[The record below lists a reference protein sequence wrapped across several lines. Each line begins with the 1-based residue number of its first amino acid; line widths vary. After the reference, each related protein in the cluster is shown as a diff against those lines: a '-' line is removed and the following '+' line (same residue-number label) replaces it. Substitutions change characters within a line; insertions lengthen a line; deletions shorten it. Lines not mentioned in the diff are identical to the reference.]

1 MPSLSRIVIAAA
13 SAADDVDAVQDQRVD
28 AYDRHARTP
37 GGRSATTQSCNM
49 KISSQPSSSSSQ
61 HTSSTVN
68 GGIKRRIGHADV
80 DVEYFAPPLRKKNGL
95 DEEGREN
102 QSWINSFVDE
112 ENTNKCN
119 KKHDDPPCAV
129 QHQQCTETTNSSTSS
144 SAATICHIQHLFHH
158 NTMET
163 TTTPP
168 ASSPY
173 STVSFPSSLQF
184 TRVDGKGLWRS
195 WKRNFKNKLL
205 ALLDL
210 IDNSLDA
217 SIITGNTNRDKIHDD
232 NDEMGENGS
241 RNTRSNFVG
250 RVHIYPDDVGIE
262 HTVLPNTATSSSTI
276 LTAAAAANDTT
287 TTTTATMPTPSSPS
301 SSTNGLCIINNS
313 FHPIRPLV
321 QVLEVYNS
329 SKIHSGAHDIG
340 ENGVGL
346 KQGCATLSDLSF
358 VLVKNGVEGFV
369 ELGIIAES
377 LQMPE
382 GC

>member
-1 MPSLSRIVIAAA
+1 MPTLSRIAFT
-13 SAADDVDAVQDQRVD
+13 AADPHNNDGCGGGGGGDDDADNRPDVHDGESTLCKPTHPTGHKRKLVTHHSEVENSVPLKKINDLVTERGD
-28 AYDRHARTP
+28 H
-37 GGRSATTQSCNM
+37 GGNQGSSTQSFVSHENYNHNNNHDGRGGNDRNNNGCNN
-49 KISSQPSSSSSQ
+49 I
-61 HTSSTVN
+61 
-68 GGIKRRIGHADV
+68 IDID
-80 DVEYFAPPLRKKNGL
+80 L
-95 DEEGREN
+95 
-102 QSWINSFVDE
+102 
-112 ENTNKCN
+112 
-119 KKHDDPPCAV
+119 
-129 QHQQCTETTNSSTSS
+129 STSTLES
-144 SAATICHIQHLFHH
+144 
-158 NTMET
+158 

-168 ASSPY
+168 SSSFRFSTSSP
-173 STVSFPSSLQF
+173 PSSLSF

-217 SIITGNTNRDKIHDD
+217 SIVTAPPERNKD
-232 NDEMGENGS
+232 NDEEDDDDECCDW
-241 RNTRSNFVG
+241 RNKRMNFIG
-250 RVHIYPDDVGIE
+250 RIHIYPDDDVTVQEQGIR
-262 HTVLPNTATSSSTI
+262 PNSVSSSSSFV
-276 LTAAAAANDTT
+276 AAAAATTATPAVTMPSPTT
-287 TTTTATMPTPSSPS
+287 TTTPPSS
-301 SSTNGLCIINNS
+301 TKGLCIINNS

-358 VLVKNGVEGFV
+358 VLVKNEEEGFV

-377 LQMPE
+377 LQLPE